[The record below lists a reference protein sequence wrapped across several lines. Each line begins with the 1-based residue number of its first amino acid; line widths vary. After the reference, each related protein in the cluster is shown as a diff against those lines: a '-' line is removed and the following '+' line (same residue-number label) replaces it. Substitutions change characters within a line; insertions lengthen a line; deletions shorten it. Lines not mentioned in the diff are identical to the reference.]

1 MQKKYNKDTYC
12 HSAMHSFSLHSN
24 GRTRPCCVSKVHTS
38 KFMPGTDVQRYPA
51 YSSNPDHYQVANNI
65 EEFVNDDSLKQ
76 IRKQI
81 LNGEKPDACKEC
93 FNLEEKGIKSF
104 RQLHNDDHIEDI
116 DTTLENINQ
125 DGSIDIKAINY
136 LDVTLGNVCNLK
148 CRTCNP
154 WASHS
159 WLDEAPTV
167 PHNEFTKTTYIV
179 SKMSSQNPWFLQ
191 AFETGFF
198 NEVLPNIST
207 INFLGGEP
215 LVVKEHYAWLE
226 KIVEMGYAK
235 NITLQYNSNGTTI
248 PKKILDVWKSF
259 KQIVLSLSI
268 DAVDE
273 LAYYVRHPSKWHV
286 IQRNVGKLAIYTRT
300 NSNLSVQTHVTLSS
314 LNIHALPK
322 IIAWCGQNYKT
333 WNHIDK
339 SDNNNWRHHGYENFL
354 PHFNIVE
361 RPYNMHMCHIPD
373 NVKSDLCKMLDDLY
387 TSLKNSSIPE
397 WEKHSLENILNLKNI
412 INQPRSEKEW
422 NNFLDNTKASDKFR
436 NVNIT
441 DYVPWIKECM

>member
-1 MQKKYNKDTYC
+1 
-12 HSAMHSFSLHSN
+12 
-24 GRTRPCCVSKVHTS
+24 
-38 KFMPGTDVQRYPA
+38 MPGTQVERYP
-51 YSSNPDHYQVANNI
+51 SFQSNPEHYQLASDI
-65 EEFVNDDSLKQ
+65 EDFVNDDNLKQ
-76 IRKQI
+76 IRKQM

-104 RQLHNDDHIEDI
+104 RQLHNDDHLGDI
-116 DTTLENINQ
+116 NATLDHINS

-179 SKMSSQNPWFLQ
+179 SKMSSQQPWFIQ
-191 AFETGFF
+191 AFDTHFF
-198 NEVLPNIST
+198 DQVLPNVKT

-215 LVVKEHYAWLE
+215 LVVKEHYTWLQQ
-226 KIVEMGYAK
+226 IVDMGLAK

-248 PKKILDVWKSF
+248 PKKILEIWQHF
-259 KQIVLSLSI
+259 KHITLSLSI

-286 IQRNVGKLAIYTRT
+286 IQRNVGKLAIYTRNNT
-300 NSNLSVQTHVTLSS
+300 NLSVQTHVTLSS

-322 IIAWCGQNYKT
+322 IVAWCAQNYKT

-339 SDNNNWRHHGYENFL
+339 SDPMNWRHHGYQNYL

-361 RPYNMHMCHIPD
+361 RPYNMHMCHIPNNIKNQMCD
-373 NVKSDLCKMLDDLY
+373 MLDDLY
-387 TSLKNSSIPE
+387 VSVRNSDLPE
-397 WEKHSLENILNLKNI
+397 WEQHSVENISNLKNI
-412 INQPRSEKEW
+412 ILQERNEKEW
-422 NNFLDNTKASDKFR
+422 QKFLDNTIASDRFR
-436 NVNIT
+436 NLNIK
-441 DYVPWIKECM
+441 DYVPWINECM